1 MYAIGQRVDET
12 LTAWA
17 DRVMEETKDDGSP
30 EARLLRVEAK
40 LVQGGLHVV
49 ESAEGLKPRIEGS
62 PVPPVDPEAAARVS
76 AAKDQAIEDLTRQ
89 VAVLNDR
96 VTEAQKDAGD
106 LRMANNDLQTKLHDQ
121 QLALDA
127 MTAERNQLQ
136 DKLANMGNSINGPE
150 HVGS

>member
-17 DRVMEETKDDGSP
+17 DRVMEETKNDGSP

-76 AAKDQAIEDLTRQ
+76 AAKDKAIEDLTAANQ
-89 VAVLNDR
+89 TLSAEIIAVKKSDDEITTMNFR
-96 VTEAQKDAGD
+96 
-106 LRMANNDLQTKLHDQ
+106 LQD
-121 QLALDA
+121 QLAA

-136 DKLANMGNSINGPE
+136 DRLAATTAQGNQQS
-150 HVGS
+150 